1 MVCVSVPLL
10 MGIWGSFCLLPLM
23 TNAAVNVD
31 LPVFRPFGY
40 VPRMEIVE
48 PYGNAILNFWRNH

>member
-48 PYGNAILNFWRNH
+48 PYGNAILNF